1 MSQTSS
7 YAQAMKR
14 EDLFCASSIYGSR
27 GRAKE
32 SERKLS
38 KPCYEQ
44 DFSWSLRF
52 QFIYGRGETIRCDKR
67 CFSIDFYFFRSH
79 FAEGVI
85 AKYFHLPVFF
95 YVRVQLKNPDSDRI
109 LQKANTQREAA
120 LIHCSSLSLSLP
132 INPTHIHTSYR
143 ASPWSPEAE

>member
-38 KPCYEQ
+38 NHATSKT
-44 DFSWSLRF
+44 SLDPYVFNSYTDEAKAFGATSDASRLT
-52 QFIYGRGETIRCDKR
+52 FI
-67 CFSIDFYFFRSH
+67 FFD
-79 FAEGVI
+79 
-85 AKYFHLPVFF
+85 
-95 YVRVQLKNPDSDRI
+95 RVSLK
-109 LQKANTQREAA
+109 A
-120 LIHCSSLSLSLP
+120 
-132 INPTHIHTSYR
+132 
-143 ASPWSPEAE
+143 